1 MTREKVL
8 VTGSAGHLGDALARV
23 LRGHGYEVVGLDLL
37 ASPSTTVVGSITERA
52 LVRDCLSGVNAV
64 LHTATLHKPHVGSH
78 GRQAFVDTNVTGTLV
93 LLEESAA
100 AGIGCFVF
108 TSSTS
113 VFGRAL
119 TPPPGAPAA
128 WITEE
133 VVPVPRNIYGV
144 TKAAAEN
151 LAEIVYL
158 EHGLPVI
165 ILRTSRFFPEPDDV
179 AGVRDAYA
187 DANIKANE
195 FLYRRADLQDVADAH
210 LRAMERAPRLGFG
223 RYIISATTPFS
234 PADLAGLGT
243 DAPAVAHRLFPDLA
257 AEYAR
262 RGWRMFPRID
272 RVLRQRAGPRR
283 PGLGPALRL
292 PLGAGPAAGG
302 RGAAQPADPC
312 RGRQGLP
319 RRDHRRLHGSLTPAG
334 LSPAPRPMWA
344 AFSGHPA
351 A

>member
-1 MTREKVL
+1 M
-8 VTGSAGHLGDALARV
+8 
-23 LRGHGYEVVGLDLL
+23 
-37 ASPSTTVVGSITERA
+37 
-52 LVRDCLSGVNAV
+52 
-64 LHTATLHKPHVGSH
+64 
-78 GRQAFVDTNVTGTLV
+78 
-93 LLEESAA
+93 
-100 AGIGCFVF
+100 
-108 TSSTS
+108 
-113 VFGRAL
+113 
-119 TPPPGAPAA
+119 
-128 WITEE
+128 
-133 VVPVPRNIYGV
+133 PRNIYGV

-151 LAEIVYL
+151 LAEIVHL

-210 LRAMERAPRLGFG
+210 LRATERAPRLGFG

-292 PLGAGPAAGG
+292 PLGAGPAAGR

-334 LSPAPRPMWA
+334 LGPAPPGRCGQRSQGIALGTLPGSDGLPGAPAGGAGSPLTRRLLALFAMPFGTLA
-344 AFSGHPA
+344 ADA
-351 A
+351 RTLTL